1 MSATIIGVDPHKRS
15 HTAVVLDEAEQIAA
29 KLRVAAG
36 PVQVDALLAWAPG
49 GERVWAIENVNGL
62 GHLLAQ
68 QLLARG
74 EVVIDVPATLSSRAR
89 KLSGHSGRKT
99 DEHDARS
106 VVIAAAH
113 NNRLRRVTAE
123 NTNVVLGLLL
133 ERRWHLVAQR
143 QRSLC
148 QLHAL
153 LTELIPA
160 GAARHLTSKKATAM
174 LRQVT
179 PRDVVALERKLAA
192 RELLEEIR
200 WLDKR
205 IPVAKQR
212 LSQALTADSSTLTEI
227 HGIGEIGA
235 ATILSIVDDPNRFP
249 DRGHFAAFNGTAP
262 LEASSGDKRRHRL
275 SRRGNRQLNKVIHV
289 AARTQ
294 IRRDGPG
301 RTYYDRKLAEGKS
314 QMEALRA
321 LKRQL
326 SDVIYRRLL
335 ADERARQAVRGGQ
348 TGDKPKAA

>member
-29 KLRVAAG
+29 KLRVDAG
-36 PVQVDALLAWAPG
+36 PGQVDALLGWAPG

-68 QLLARG
+68 QLIGRG

-89 KLSGHSGRKT
+89 KLSGHSARKT

-113 NNRLRRVTAE
+113 NNRLRRVTVE
-123 NTNVVLGLLL
+123 NNSVVLGLLL
-133 ERRWHLVAQR
+133 DRRWHLVAQR
-143 QRSLC
+143 QRTIC

-153 LTELIPA
+153 LSELVPA
-160 GAARHLTSKKATAM
+160 GAARHLTSKKAAAL
-174 LRQVT
+174 LRRIT
-179 PRDVVALERKLAA
+179 PASVVELERKLVA
-192 RELLEEIR
+192 RELLEDVR

-212 LSQALTADSSTLTEI
+212 LSQALAAYGTTLTDI
-227 HGIGEIGA
+227 CGIGEIGA
-235 ATILSIVDDPNRFP
+235 ATILSIVDDPTRFP

-262 LEASSGDKRRHRL
+262 LEASSGDQRRHRL
-275 SRRGNRQLNKVIHV
+275 SRRGNRQMNKVIHV

-294 IRRDGPG
+294 IRSGGPG
-301 RTYYDRKLAEGKS
+301 RVYYDRKLAEGKS
-314 QMEALRA
+314 KMEALRA

-335 ADERARQAVRGGQ
+335 ADERARQVVRGGQ

>member
-15 HTAVVLDEAEQIAA
+15 HTAVVLDDGEQIASQ
-29 KLRVAAG
+29 LRVDAG
-36 PVQVDALLAWAPG
+36 PGQVDDLLAWAPDR
-49 GERVWAIENVNGL
+49 ERVWAIENVNGL

-68 QLLARG
+68 QLSGRA

-89 KLSGHSGRKT
+89 KLSGKSGRKS
-99 DEHDARS
+99 EHDARS
-106 VVIAAAH
+106 VAIAAAH
-113 NNRLRRVTAE
+113 NKRLRRVTVE
-123 NTNVVLGLLL
+123 NNSVVLGLLL
-133 ERRWHLVAQR
+133 DRRWHLVAQR
-143 QRSLC
+143 QRTLC

-153 LTELIPA
+153 LNELVPA
-160 GAARHLTSKKATAM
+160 GAARHLTSKKAAVM
-174 LRQVT
+174 LRRIT
-179 PRDVVALERKLAA
+179 PGGVVALERKLLA
-192 RELLEEIR
+192 RELLEDVR

-212 LSQALTADSSTLTEI
+212 LSQALAAYSTTLTDI
-227 HGIGEIGA
+227 HGVGEIGA
-235 ATILSIVDDPNRFP
+235 ATILAIVDDPMRFP

-262 LEASSGDKRRHRL
+262 LEASSGDVRRHRL
-275 SRRGNRQLNKVIHV
+275 SRRGNRQMNKVIHV

-301 RTYYDRKLAEGKS
+301 RTYYDRKLAECKS

-326 SDVIYRRLL
+326 SEVIYRRLL

-348 TGDKPKAA
+348 TGDKPRAA